1 VSDGTVELGELAT
14 DECAQRPRYPV
25 LHEIHARTVLNRVA
39 PPMPFRWS
47 ANPYRGCVHACAY
60 CYARPSHIA
69 FDLDGGTDFER
80 HIFVKVNAPT
90 VLRDELR
97 RPSWQRTREAVHIG
111 TIVDPYQPVEGRYRI
126 TRGMLE
132 ALAATR
138 TPATLTTK
146 NSLVQR
152 DLDVLREL
160 QARAGCA
167 VCVSVTS
174 LDAALLRRLEP
185 GTPPP
190 LRRLETIRRLVEA
203 GIPAGVMAMP
213 LLPGITDDVESLAAL
228 AAASRACGA
237 SFFMAGAL
245 RLGPNIAPWFAPF
258 LRAERPD
265 LVPLYRR
272 LFSPSGY
279 APRPYVERL
288 RATVAALRADFE
300 LPAVPPPLLPTR
312 EPAQLALAW

>member
-1 VSDGTVELGELAT
+1 MSDSTGMFPA
-14 DECAQRPRYPV
+14 DEAASRQPII
-25 LHEIHARTVLNRVA
+25 HEIQARTVLNRVA

-47 ANPYRGCVHACAY
+47 ANPYRGCVHACVY

-69 FDLDGGTDFER
+69 FDMDGGAEFER
-80 HIFVKVNAPT
+80 HVFVKVNAPI

-97 RPSWQRTREAVHIG
+97 RRSWRREAVHLG

-132 ALAATR
+132 ALAATH
-138 TPATLTTK
+138 TPATIITK

-152 DLDVLREL
+152 DTDVLSEL
-160 QARAGCA
+160 HARAGCA

-174 LDAALLRRLEP
+174 LDAALLRRMEP

-190 LRRLETIRRLVEA
+190 LRRLETVRRLVEA

-213 LLPGITDDVESLAAL
+213 LLPGITDDIDSLAEL
-228 AAASRACGA
+228 AAAARAHGA
-237 SFFMAGAL
+237 CFFMAGAL
-245 RLGPNIAPWFAPF
+245 RLGPNIEPWFLPF

-265 LVPLYRR
+265 LLPLYRR
-272 LFSPSGY
+272 LYPTGY
-279 APRPYVERL
+279 APRPYVEHL
-288 RATVAALRADFE
+288 RATVAALRADVG
-300 LPAVPPPLLPTR
+300 LASAPPPLQPAR
-312 EPAQLALAW
+312 EPVQLAFTWSP